1 MTARELRESFPFFFG
16 PPALYADLA
25 RQKIMSHGLCLK
37 NSRSDS
43 LLRTHIFFR
52 DRWDV
57 GSISGGGSQIKVTF
71 KQKNIK
77 KLKIKL
83 FSWKIIKNML
93 GKEYKNLL
101 TKNLLTRIKKVVMPC
116 NIMCRVHAKTQ
127 AGKM

>member
-1 MTARELRESFPFFFG
+1 
-16 PPALYADLA
+16 
-25 RQKIMSHGLCLK
+25 MSHGLCLK

-43 LLRTHIFFR
+43 LLRTHIFF
-52 DRWDV
+52 
-57 GSISGGGSQIKVTF
+57 SGPLGCREYIGWGKSNKSYIQT
-71 KQKNIK
+71 KNIK

>member
-1 MTARELRESFPFFFG
+1 MILFSG
-16 PPALYADLA
+16 P
-25 RQKIMSHGLCLK
+25 IF
-37 NSRSDS
+37 
-43 LLRTHIFFR
+43 FFR

-116 NIMCRVHAKTQ
+116 NIMCKVHAKNQ
-127 AGKM
+127 EGKM